1 MNLSNR
7 IERLEN
13 RLLPDDH
20 RVHVIRPKGE
30 ETGLEAKKRYC
41 VENDLD
47 LEKLENGEYGRV
59 FQIVY
64 VSPDG
69 TRYDH

>member
-1 MNLSNR
+1 MNR
-7 IERLEN
+7 AM
-13 RLLPDDH
+13 
-20 RVHVIRPKGE
+20 KGA
-30 ETGLEAKKRYC
+30 ETGLEARKRYC